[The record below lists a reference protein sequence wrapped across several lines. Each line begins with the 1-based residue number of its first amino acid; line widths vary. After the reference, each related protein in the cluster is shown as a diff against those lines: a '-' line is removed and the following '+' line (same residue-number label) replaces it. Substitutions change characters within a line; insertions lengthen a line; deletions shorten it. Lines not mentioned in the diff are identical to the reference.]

1 MSKSDFS
8 KKVNTSLSY
17 LEFIETQI
25 KLNSKNNSTK
35 KTFFFQKQLW
45 TANTLVNAN
54 NKNVLN
60 FVDS

>member
-25 KLNSKNNSTK
+25 KLNSKNNRAK
-35 KTFFFQKQLW
+35 KTFFFKQLW